1 MAIQTWVVYQ
11 FKCFRSFRWGDYC
24 VSSDAQAVDCADDT
38 AVLVISYFF
47 TSGVGLNMLGAS
59 TFLKVLDMIVNLMI
73 PTPTICREE
82 DEQRDYE
89 FRNYTP
95 PLAAPPVAEEM
106 EREGKDHGI
115 EAR

>member
-24 VSSDAQAVDCADDT
+24 INEDAERVECGAET
-38 AVLVISYFF
+38 AAIVISYYF

-73 PTPTICREE
+73 PSPTICREE

-89 FRNYTP
+89 FLNCTP
-95 PLAAPPVAEEM
+95 PLAPPPGEEM
-106 EREGKDHGI
+106 ERADDKEI
-115 EAR
+115 VTL